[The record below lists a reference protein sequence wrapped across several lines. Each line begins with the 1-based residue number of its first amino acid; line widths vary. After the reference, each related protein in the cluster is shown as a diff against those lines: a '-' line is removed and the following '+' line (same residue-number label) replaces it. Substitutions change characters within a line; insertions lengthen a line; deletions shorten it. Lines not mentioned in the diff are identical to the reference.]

1 MREATGSRILAHR
14 FRKRRPCTLGR
25 EYPQPHCRPG
35 PIVPGELIM
44 IAIYVAGG
52 VFLVV
57 AIVMLVVCR
66 TRRITDASLSR
77 LALIATIVSAG
88 QGRCMLE
95 P

>member
-1 MREATGSRILAHR
+1 
-14 FRKRRPCTLGR
+14 
-25 EYPQPHCRPG
+25 
-35 PIVPGELIM
+35 M

-57 AIVMLVVCR
+57 AIVMLVVYR